1 MNTSKLLLTVLLG
14 AAAGAVLGYYLASDD
29 KEQLL
34 EDWKKMAG
42 KVKDELENEIE
53 KGQQMVDDL
62 KSKVNDLLHK
72 A

>member
-53 KGQQMVDDL
+53 KGQQIVDDL
-62 KSKVNDLLHK
+62 KNKVNDLLHK

>member
-1 MNTSKLLLTVLLG
+1 MDTSKLILSVLLG
-14 AAAGAVLGYYLASDD
+14 AAAGAALGYYLASDD